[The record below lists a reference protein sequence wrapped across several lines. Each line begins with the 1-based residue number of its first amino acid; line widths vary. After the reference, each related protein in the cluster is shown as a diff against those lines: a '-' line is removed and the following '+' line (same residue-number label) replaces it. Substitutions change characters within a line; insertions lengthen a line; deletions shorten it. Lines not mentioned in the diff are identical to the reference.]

1 MTELAALI
9 EDTRATRPH
18 DPTQYI
24 SAWTEPEVLDD
35 EVVDAF
41 VLILRTKGCYWARK
55 SGCSMCGYVSDG
67 HVNVSEEDLLTQ
79 WTAALEAYRGQPVVK
94 VYNSGNFFDPNEIPA
109 AARRRIL
116 ADLGERCQK
125 VVVENLPQ
133 LVRKPLLE
141 EALDL
146 CPRFEVAIGLETA
159 DDHVRDR
166 TISKDFTFARYEEA
180 IRVAHAAG
188 ATVKTYLL
196 FKPPFLSERASIR
209 DAIASVRAIDGISDT
224 ISINPTN
231 VQRDTLVD
239 RLYRRGE
246 FRPPWLWSLV
256 EVLKAVRGAES
267 RVLSKPT
274 GGGQPRGTHNC
285 GHCDPVILRAV
296 EDYSHQQEDWLEEP
310 SCTCEAEWET
320 YLRVEEMAHTSV
332 DLDRFLA

>member
-9 EDTRATRPH
+9 EETRATRPH
-18 DPTQYI
+18 DPKQYI
-24 SAWTEPEVLDD
+24 SAWTEPELLDGK
-35 EVVDAF
+35 VVDAF

-67 HVNVSEEDLLTQ
+67 YVNVSEEDLLTQ
-79 WTAALEAYRGQPVVK
+79 WSAALEVYQGQPVVK
-94 VYNSGNFFDPNEIPA
+94 LYNSGNFFDPSEIPA

-116 ADLGERCQK
+116 RDLGGRCEK

-133 LVRKPLLE
+133 LVRTPLLE

-159 DDHVRDR
+159 SDYLRDHTV
-166 TISKDFTFARYEEA
+166 SKDFTFAHYEEA
-180 IRVAHAAG
+180 VGVAHAAG
-188 ATVKTYLL
+188 VSVKTYLL
-196 FKPPFLSERASIR
+196 FKPPFLSERAAMH
-209 DAIASVRAIDGISDT
+209 DTIASVQAIDGLSDT

-246 FRPPWLWSLV
+246 YRPPWLWSLV
-256 EVLKAVRGAES
+256 EVLKAVRRTES

-274 GGGQPRGTHNC
+274 GGGHHRGTHNC
-285 GHCDPVILRAV
+285 GHCDAVVLRAV
-296 EDYSHQQEDWLEEP
+296 EDYSLQREDWLDEP
-310 SCTCEAEWET
+310 TCSCHEDWDT
-320 YLRVEEMAHTSV
+320 YLRVEDLARASV